1 MINIPSCILASNC
14 SSRARVFSVSANI
27 SKVLEEKYAL
37 DLWVDWIFHKKF
49 QNKPGTSC
57 LFRGSHAV
65 MPKPEDGFP

>member
-1 MINIPSCILASNC
+1 MINIPICILAFNC
-14 SSRARVFSVSANI
+14 SSRARVFSVTANI

-57 LFRGSHAV
+57 LFWGSHAV
-65 MPKPEDGFP
+65 MPEPEDGFP